1 MFLNCSKS
9 EKMSKEEFKMRA
21 AVLVKGTLNLK
32 CMLMIGDAFF
42 KRVASA
48 MVIHST
54 DRGRSLT
61 MEK

>member
-1 MFLNCSKS
+1 
-9 EKMSKEEFKMRA
+9 MSKEEFKMRA